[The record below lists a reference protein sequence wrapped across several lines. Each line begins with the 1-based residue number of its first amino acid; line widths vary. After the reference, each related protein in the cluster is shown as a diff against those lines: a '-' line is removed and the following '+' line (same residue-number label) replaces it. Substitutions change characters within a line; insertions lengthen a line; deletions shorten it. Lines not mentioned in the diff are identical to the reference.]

1 MHLAT
6 ESLPSDGMATV
17 GGVAHARPVIHARV
31 LRAILDAAP
40 LTTPARTRLLD
51 EEGLVAG
58 DLRGADASV
67 PLASY
72 MRIFDQLAEQLQRPT
87 LGLDLSLRMG
97 PELVGAVGYAFLH
110 SATLDAAIDAF
121 ANAVFSIQG
130 VTALQYARD
139 PEPTVRYV
147 ISDDRLHPRRQDV
160 EFSLGYVNALIRR
173 FLARPYAPREVH
185 VEHAPNGP
193 RAQYDAIFGCPTYF
207 EQPQNA
213 LILREVDI
221 DEAGRL
227 HDPHLVAILQ
237 HYMELARP
245 GGLQRETT
253 AQEVDALLPG
263 LIETGNVSFRLVA
276 TRLGISEDRLRRR
289 LHREGTSFRQLLR
302 GRRCASAARHLTE
315 TDLSILQIAQGVGYG
330 ETASFTR
337 AFLADT
343 GMTPSDFRKLHRG

>member
-1 MHLAT
+1 
-6 ESLPSDGMATV
+6 
-17 GGVAHARPVIHARV
+17 
-31 LRAILDAAP
+31 
-40 LTTPARTRLLD
+40 
-51 EEGLVAG
+51 
-58 DLRGADASV
+58 
-67 PLASY
+67 

-147 ISDDRLHPRRQDV
+147 IWDDRLHPRRQDV

-245 GGLQRETT
+245 GGAVVVL
-253 AQEVDALLPG
+253 DY
-263 LIETGNVSFRLVA
+263 
-276 TRLGISEDRLRRR
+276 
-289 LHREGTSFRQLLR
+289 
-302 GRRCASAARHLTE
+302 ARHDDERMREQADLWLGFSESELKKLARSSGLHDAKISAIPPRLTGHGP
-315 TDLSILQIAQGVGYG
+315 DAHLPWQLMIG
-330 ETASFTR
+330 
-337 AFLADT
+337 
-343 GMTPSDFRKLHRG
+343 RKEK